1 MDGAQEREPYATGEL
16 GLRPQFASRIG
27 FKGTPFGQQ
36 MEVNIMNARNLFK
49 VLAVVL
55 MASVVASPIVFAKGK
70 PPTPG
75 GETGANNL
83 SFPLIQSDNASSAGF
98 PGDGAWRFAAIDPA
112 QCIGEEGVT
121 PGTPVPSEYV
131 CYYGRKVVVISET
144 GEIVFEPSGYSC
156 DGQVDDYCKVWWLQ
170 KRTQNFWK
178 TLSIS
183 HDTSTPLVVSAV
195 DVGDLLESSPSIQAR
210 QIRVEFNLL
219 QSVSEDDPE
228 LGDYVV
234 TDWTNAIPTPCSVPE
249 AAGESLGCFAAL
261 GMSGAVPGTEQSG
274 TEIQGTDFGPG
285 EEEAAIITGMQSSVG
300 QFGGGLGN
308 NARGNSPS
316 INISEESVPVPGTQT
331 LLDPTTIRTAIPAD
345 GSDAIP
351 IHALVYSN
359 CARLVIQK
367 IPDSV
372 SPVWNEATGLWSGP
386 SVGAPLVNVAT
397 YTGAWTTEITS
408 SGSIVYGYNWNAKTA
423 STGTYRL
430 TMVLD
435 GNDAEGPVCG
445 TQLATKFE
453 SGSTKLVNQG
463 EANLSTIIY
472 AGDSDLGDEGGLAY
486 IDLELTTKGGGG
498 GGNGNGNGPQK

>member
-1 MDGAQEREPYATGEL
+1 
-16 GLRPQFASRIG
+16 
-27 FKGTPFGQQ
+27 
-36 MEVNIMNARNLFK
+36 MNARNLFK

-55 MASVVASPIVFAKGK
+55 TASVVASPIVFAKGK

-83 SFPLIQSDNASSAGF
+83 SFPLILSDNASPAGL
-98 PGDGAWRFAAIDPA
+98 PLDGAWRFAAIDST
-112 QCIGEEGVT
+112 QCIDEEGVQ

-131 CYYGRKVVVISET
+131 CYYGRQVVVVSET
-144 GEIVFEPSGYSC
+144 GEIKFVGVP
-156 DGQVDDYCKVWWLQ
+156 KVWWLQ
-170 KRTQNFWK
+170 KRTENFWK
-178 TLSIS
+178 TLSVG
-183 HDTSTPLVVSAV
+183 HDASTPLVVSAV

-285 EEEAAIITGMQSSVG
+285 EEEAALITGMQSSVG

-331 LLDPTTIRTAIPAD
+331 LLDPTTIRMTTPDVGGIN
-345 GSDAIP
+345 
-351 IHALVYSN
+351 ALVYSH

-367 IPDSV
+367 IPDSE
-372 SPVWNEATGLWSGP
+372 SPVWDETTGLWSGP
-386 SVGAPLVNVAT
+386 SVGDPLVNVAT

-435 GNDAEGPVCG
+435 GNDAEGPVCSS
-445 TQLATKFE
+445 TLATKFE
-453 SGSTKLVNQG
+453 TPTQSTAGTQLVNMG
-463 EANLSTIIY
+463 EANTSTTIIY
-472 AGDSDLGDEGGLAY
+472 AGDSDLGDEGGLVY
-486 IDLELTTKGGGG
+486 IDVPLTTKGGGG
-498 GGNGNGNGPQK
+498 GPRR